1 VTGRQAKGQ
10 VKVLTGRQAKRP
22 PHTLAE
28 RSILLR
34 HRMGGITKI
43 RLAQLLG
50 VCRAVVWKME
60 TGRKVQRRTVERLEI
75 LEARYR
81 Q

>member
-1 VTGRQAKGQ
+1 MTGRQAK
-10 VKVLTGRQAKRP
+10 VLVGRRIKRSP
-22 PHTLAE
+22 LTLAE

-50 VCRAVVWKME
+50 VCRAVVWKLE
-60 TGRKVQRRTVERLEI
+60 TGRTVQRRTVERLEI
-75 LEARYR
+75 LEERYR